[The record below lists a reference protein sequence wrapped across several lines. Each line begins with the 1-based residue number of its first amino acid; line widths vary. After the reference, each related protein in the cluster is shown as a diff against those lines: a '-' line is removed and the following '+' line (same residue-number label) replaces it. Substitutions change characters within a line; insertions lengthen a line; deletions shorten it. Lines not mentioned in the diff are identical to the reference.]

1 MCLSKKFHHNQEQP
15 NESLK
20 AHRRQ
25 TNDKTG
31 MDGRRPLNSWVSH
44 CQSGSIYWVGQTVVN
59 PDPGFQPLAG
69 PGPTIF
75 FTVLFLVAATLVYL
89 AINAYTKQPVRIF
102 TIVAAIVFLVGLIPD
117 FLLFG
122 EGVAASMG
130 MGVATPGVVGAA
142 NHHAHC
148 GLCNHAV
155 GLHPVGP
162 QPLTWG
168 LSNSSTSAARRAGAC
183 SHVLASACPFF

>member
-1 MCLSKKFHHNQEQP
+1 MNLSKP
-15 NESLK
+15 
-20 AHRRQ
+20 
-25 TNDKTG
+25 T
-31 MDGRRPLNSWVSH
+31 DGKLTTKRVWMAGGLSIL
-44 CQSGSIYWVGQTVVN
+44 GSVIANLAVYWVGRTVVN

-130 MGVATPGVVGAA
+130 MGVATPGAVVLLIIMHIVAFA
-142 NHHAHC
+142 ITLWAFTRWAH
-148 GLCNHAV
+148 
-155 GLHPVGP
+155 
-162 QPLTWG
+162 
-168 LSNSSTSAARRAGAC
+168 SR
-183 SHVLASACPFF
+183 